1 MNNTFH
7 ILDQFLCSNEHFWR
21 FEPFHKSFDGQY
33 PWCESHLALSAWLDS
48 LTIEQIEHFKL
59 SPNSLAEQLYS
70 YFPALREVNQ
80 RIDLPFKSEQAIAVE
95 PHLYSGIP
103 GRKLNQILSM
113 GDAAAKLHKGSEW
126 LEWCSGKGYLGRI
139 LASTTGEQVTSFEF
153 QQSLCVAGQA
163 CADHLELPM
172 TFVQGDALTDE
183 PLAYMNTGQHA
194 VALHACGDLHVS
206 LLSKAAAMNL
216 PAVTISPCCYHLI
229 GSDRYQPMSQLAQ
242 SSSLALNQQELRI
255 PLLETVTGGERVKR
269 HRFLEMSYRLGF
281 DLMLREHKLTDTYL
295 AIPSVKKS
303 QLSLGFEAF
312 CCWAASQKSIELP
325 NVDFNRF
332 LELGIQRFWRM
343 ERLSLVQQV
352 FRRPLELWLV
362 LDKALFLEQHGYQ
375 VALSQ
380 FCSRETTPR
389 NILLHAYR
397 D

>member
-7 ILDQFLCSNEHFWR
+7 ILDQFLCSNEPFWR
-21 FEPFHKSFDGQY
+21 FEPFHQSFDEPY
-33 PWCESHLALSAWLDS
+33 PWCESHPGLSAWLDS

-59 SPNSLAEQLYS
+59 SPNSLAEPLYS
-70 YFPALREVNQ
+70 YFPALREVNK
-80 RIDLPFKSEQAIAVE
+80 RIDLPLNSEQAIAVE
-95 PHLYSGIP
+95 PHLYNGIP

-113 GDAAAKLHKGSEW
+113 GYASAKLHKGSEW

-139 LASTTGEQVTSFEF
+139 LASTTGEKVTSFEF
-153 QQSLCVAGQA
+153 QQSLCLAGQE

-183 PLAYMNTGQHA
+183 SLAYINSNQHA

-242 SSSLALNQQELRI
+242 SSPLALNQQELRI

-269 HRFLEMSYRLGF
+269 HRFLEMSYRLSF
-281 DLMLREHKLTDTYL
+281 DLMLRELKLTTTYIP
-295 AIPSVKKS
+295 IPSVKKS

-312 CCWAASQKSIELP
+312 CYWAASQKSIELP

-332 LELGIQRFWRM
+332 LELGIQRFWHM
-343 ERLSLVQQV
+343 ERLSLVQQA

-375 VALSQ
+375 VTLSQ